1 MARKT
6 AQRFSRTPRKARRD
20 ESPPPVGVVDVVE
33 RDADGDL
40 FVRLAK
46 GDPDGPMWRLAP
58 GAGEASAGAPGLGDR
73 LLVRFERLEDA
84 SLEARLIKHLG
95 QSAHRILGVVRKAR
109 REIRV
114 EPVDRKSRDSVLI
127 PPSEGADLRDGDLV
141 LVQIGTEGRRPQG
154 PKSGRVLE
162 RVGREDDPRAAS
174 LLAIHAHG
182 IPTGFSPGAQAEADA
197 AKPPTLKGR
206 TDLRDLPLVTIDPP
220 DARDHDDAV
229 YAQVDDD
236 PKNPGGWVV
245 WVAIAD
251 VAAYVRPG
259 SALDHEAREK
269 GNSVYFPDRVE
280 PMLPETLSAGL
291 CSLIEREARACL
303 AVRMVFDTEG
313 RKRSHRFSRGL
324 MRSAAKLSYEQAQ
337 TAIDGRPDDT
347 TGPLMEAV
355 LRPLWAAYGVMK
367 TARDKRSPVEIDSV
381 ERRIVLGADGKV
393 ASISPRASLE
403 AHKLIEE
410 CMIQA
415 NVCAAETLEQRRS
428 PLIYRVHDAPSEA
441 KLQALADFLATLA
454 IPWNKGE
461 AARTERFNRLL
472 EQTRGGPH
480 FEIVNEVV
488 LRTQMQA
495 IYSPENIGHFGLN
508 LDRYAHFTSPIRRY
522 ADLIVHR
529 SLITAL
535 GLGDDGLS
543 GEDVARLKETAEHI
557 TLAERRAMA
566 AERDA
571 TDRYVAAFLEDKTG
585 ADFAGRITGV
595 TRFGLFVRL
604 SETGADGLVPVS
616 SLGDDYF
623 VHDEGISRPGRRAH
637 RDPLAAGA
645 HGRGPAEG
653 GDPYHR
659 RPDPGDAQR
668 AGSASEPEPRDPNAS
683 TATTES
689 VSGGAAALTRAGPSE
704 PRIRRL
710 AAESNVR
717 WMPDMP
723 PKTPRM
729 QVAEATDDHHPE
741 VPALSI
747 CGRAAGRGTARA
759 MRNPRTSGSR
769 KAFITWTP
777 TFSDTRF
784 GRDRHGQRRADDRQ
798 RINSVE
804 PARLQRMVFEGMAVA
819 GDLAQAPGQ
828 GQRRDDRR
836 HQAGA
841 DDAQPEHQ
849 APYPDPEVGGQ
860 GGAQIADRRQIGF
873 RAIPRQGGGGG
884 HEHGGHDQLGD
895 QSAERGVPARGG
907 EMFGPQLFVGDGGLL
922 VEHHPRHDH
931 RADVG
936 GHQVHVVVVGHRD
949 LHGLTWRRRSGRGGP
964 PRPPQRRRIRTG
976 RPRWRPAR
984 RAGRIQSGRSA
995 RRPPAASGRVIQRDT
1010 P

>member
-20 ESPPPVGVVDVVE
+20 DGPPPVGVADVVE

-40 FVRLAK
+40 FVRLTK

-73 LLVRFERLEDA
+73 LLVRFERLEGGET
-84 SLEARLIKHLG
+84 EARLIKHLG
-95 QSAHRILGVVRKAR
+95 QSVHRILGVVRKAR

-127 PPSEGADLRDGDLV
+127 PPSESADLRDGDLV
-141 LVQIGTEGRRPQG
+141 LVQINTEGRRPHG
-154 PKSGRVLE
+154 PKSDRVLE
-162 RVGREDDPRAAS
+162 TVGREDDPRAAS

-182 IPTGFSPGAQAEADA
+182 VPTGFSAAAEAEAAA
-197 AKPPTLKGR
+197 AKPPTLAGR
-206 TDLRDLPLVTIDPP
+206 TDLRQLPLVTIDPP

-229 YAQVDDD
+229 YAEPDED
-236 PKNPGGWVV
+236 PKNPGGWIV

-291 CSLIEREARACL
+291 CSLIERQARACL
-303 AVRMVFDTEG
+303 AVRMVFDAQG
-313 RKRSHRFSRGL
+313 AKRSHRFSRGL

-337 TAIDGRPDDT
+337 TAIDGRPDDA

-355 LRPLWAAYGVMK
+355 LRPLWTAYGVLK
-367 TARDKRSPVEIDSV
+367 AARDRRSPVEIDSV

-393 ASISPRASLE
+393 ASIRPRESLE

-472 EQTRGGPH
+472 AQVRGGPH

-529 SLITAL
+529 ALITAL

-585 ADFAGRITGV
+585 ADFTGRITGV

-623 VHDEGISRPGRRAH
+623 VHDEASHALVGERTGVRWRLGRVVEVRLKEAT
-637 RDPLAAGA
+637 PIT
-645 HGRGPAEG
+645 G
-653 GDPYHR
+653 GLILEML
-659 RPDPGDAQR
+659 
-668 AGSASEPEPRDPNAS
+668 SEPEVRDPKARPPRPAFRGRGN
-683 TATTES
+683 
-689 VSGGAAALTRAGPSE
+689 RAGPS
-704 PRIRRL
+704 
-710 AAESNVR
+710 
-717 WMPDMP
+717 
-723 PKTPRM
+723 
-729 QVAEATDDHHPE
+729 
-741 VPALSI
+741 
-747 CGRAAGRGTARA
+747 
-759 MRNPRTSGSR
+759 
-769 KAFITWTP
+769 
-777 TFSDTRF
+777 
-784 GRDRHGQRRADDRQ
+784 
-798 RINSVE
+798 
-804 PARLQRMVFEGMAVA
+804 
-819 GDLAQAPGQ
+819 PG
-828 GQRRDDRR
+828 
-836 HQAGA
+836 
-841 DDAQPEHQ
+841 P
-849 APYPDPEVGGQ
+849 
-860 GGAQIADRRQIGF
+860 
-873 RAIPRQGGGGG
+873 
-884 HEHGGHDQLGD
+884 
-895 QSAERGVPARGG
+895 RGG
-907 EMFGPQLFVGDGGLL
+907 
-922 VEHHPRHDH
+922 
-931 RADVG
+931 
-936 GHQVHVVVVGHRD
+936 
-949 LHGLTWRRRSGRGGP
+949 RRS
-964 PRPPQRRRIRTG
+964 
-976 RPRWRPAR
+976 
-984 RAGRIQSGRSA
+984 S
-995 RRPPAASGRVIQRDT
+995 
-1010 P
+1010 